1 MEEQYTQEQLKI
13 LDEILERFLKEYC
26 ISNIPDEDIWAYKVL
41 EKEGAVKCE
50 AGQFEKL
57 LYATKNENNFDMYLA
72 GGTFTERYYR
82 NQEKNS
88 KIQSITYNIE
98 ANNSN
103 VAIGNQNNQNLTI
116 SISLFEKAIEQI
128 KSENDLSDEEKEEL
142 IDLVS
147 DLKTAEINKQSIGN
161 TLLKK
166 LAKWGER
173 IIHLGG
179 SLASMY
185 QAYFPLIQ

>member
-1 MEEQYTQEQLKI
+1 M
-13 LDEILERFLKEYC
+13 
-26 ISNIPDEDIWAYKVL
+26 
-41 EKEGAVKCE
+41 
-50 AGQFEKL
+50 
-57 LYATKNENNFDMYLA
+57 LA

-88 KIQSITYNIE
+88 KIQAITYNIE

-142 IDLVS
+142 IDLFS
-147 DLKTAEINKQSIGN
+147 DLKTAEINQQSIGN

-166 LAKWGER
+166 LAKWGEK

-179 SLASMY
+179 SLASIY
-185 QAYFPLIQ
+185 QTYFPLIQ